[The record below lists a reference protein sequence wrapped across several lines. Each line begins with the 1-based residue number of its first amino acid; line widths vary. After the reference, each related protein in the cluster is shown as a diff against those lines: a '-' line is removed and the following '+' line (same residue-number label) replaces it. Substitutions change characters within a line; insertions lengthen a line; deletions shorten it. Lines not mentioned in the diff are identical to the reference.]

1 MSRPVPHLDD
11 ERLSD
16 LIEGEGSEAD
26 LRHAELCAECRS
38 RLDAWRDAIRA
49 VAAPPTISETRRAA
63 AVEAA
68 VAAVP
73 RAGAIQARDD
83 KQILDLDGHRKRT
96 RRATT
101 VRVAAA
107 AAAVAA
113 IAGVSTVVATSGG
126 KSSHR
131 TITASPT
138 TYQTGVG
145 QAGGASSEA
154 PTPVAPTVGRTDI
167 GSIDSTAQLVAALE
181 AAGTSRTSSGPAF
194 SGAAA
199 SAGAKPAS
207 LGTASCP
214 ETSVA
219 GGTLVTEAT
228 LAWKGTPAVAFVYAD
243 PHGHVA
249 LVKAAVSCTLLATA
263 SY

>member
-1 MSRPVPHLDD
+1 MSRPVPHLND

-16 LIEGEGSEAD
+16 LIEGGGSEAD
-26 LRHAELCAECRS
+26 LRHAEFCVECRS
-38 RLDAWRDAIRA
+38 RLDAWRDAVRA

-68 VAAVP
+68 IAAVP
-73 RAGAIQARDD
+73 RSEAVPARGD
-83 KQILDLDGHRKRT
+83 KQVVDLGEHRKRT

-107 AAAVAA
+107 AAAVVA
-113 IAGVSTVVATSGG
+113 IAGVSTVVATRGG
-126 KSSHR
+126 KASHR

-145 QAGGASSEA
+145 QGGGASSEA
-154 PTPVAPTVGRTDI
+154 QAPAVATAGRSDI
-167 GSIDSTAQLVAALE
+167 GSIDSTAQLVVALE
-181 AAGTSRTSSGPAF
+181 AAGTSSTSSGSAF

-199 SAGAKPAS
+199 SAGANPAS
-207 LGTASCP
+207 PGAARCP
-214 ETSVA
+214 ATSVPGA
-219 GGTLVTEAT
+219 TLVTEAT

>member
-1 MSRPVPHLDD
+1 LSSPVPHLDD

-16 LIEGEGSEAD
+16 LIEGGGSEAD
-26 LRHAELCAECRS
+26 LRHAELCAECRT
-38 RLDAWRDAIRA
+38 RLDAWHDAVRA
-49 VAAPPTISETRRAA
+49 VATPPTISETRRAA

-68 VAAVP
+68 MAAVP
-73 RAGAIQARDD
+73 RSDVVPARDN
-83 KQILDLDGHRKRT
+83 QQVLDLDGHRKRS
-96 RRATT
+96 RRAST

-113 IAGVSTVVATSGG
+113 IAGVSALVANGG
-126 KSSHR
+126 GNASHR

-138 TYQTGVG
+138 TYQTGAG
-145 QAGGASSEA
+145 QAAGSSSEA
-154 PTPVAPTVGRTDI
+154 PLPLAPPASSTDI
-167 GSIDSTAQLVAALE
+167 GSIDSTAQLVTALE
-181 AAGTSRTSSGPAF
+181 AAGTSRTSSGAAF

-199 SAGAKPAS
+199 SAGAKPTS
-207 LGTASCP
+207 LGFASCP
-214 ETSVA
+214 ATSVA

-228 LAWKGTPAVAFVYAD
+228 LVWKGTRAVAFVYAN

-249 LVKAAVSCTLLATA
+249 LVKANVSCKLLATA